1 MSRRWQ
7 PLAGLRIVSCLL
19 QATLQA
25 TCLEKNLNDRP
36 VCHFLRCALYAV
48 ALFAF
53 PLVRASTHFDVDTVA
68 DLVDDNVN
76 DDLCHTSANTCSLRA
91 AIMQANHASNADGTD
106 IQLQAQ
112 TYVLTRAP
120 SGADGEDNGDLNVTR
135 PLDASLGHFI
145 VVHGF
150 GPGFTII
157 DGNGSDRV
165 FNLAHDSALAIH
177 DLTIRNGARQDP
189 PSHGG
194 GILSQGGPLS
204 IFATTIEGNHAV
216 AGGGGISSAGPL
228 SLYSSTV
235 RSNSAGSGGGLEV
248 VAGQALVVY
257 CTLNDNGAFNG
268 GGIANGA
275 GSGNG
280 VVYATNDTIS
290 GNYALNNGGGIYS
303 THTTGAYNV
312 TIVGNDADHDRDEAG
327 GIGGGVYA
335 QAGTGFIVVNSLIA
349 GNTILDNP
357 IPDNCNGALEAY
369 GLTLL
374 DDPSGCTTTTSNA
387 NLGFVSLSTIG
398 QLQDNGGP
406 TWTHA
411 LLAGSQAIDGTR
423 ASQSCV
429 DENGT
434 ELTIDQR
441 LLPRPV
447 GARCDVG
454 AFEYGA
460 TPPLDD
466 LIFKNGFN

>member
-1 MSRRWQ
+1 M
-7 PLAGLRIVSCLL
+7 
-19 QATLQA
+19 
-25 TCLEKNLNDRP
+25 EKHLNVRSN
-36 VCHFLRCALYAV
+36 CHFLRCALFAV
-48 ALFAF
+48 ALCSI

-68 DLVDDNVN
+68 DLIDDNVN
-76 DDLCHTSANTCSLRA
+76 DDQCHTSANTCSLRA
-91 AIMQANHASNADGTD
+91 AIMQANHASNAEGTD
-106 IQLQAQ
+106 ILLQAQ
-112 TYVLTRAP
+112 TYVLSREP
-120 SGADGEDNGDLNVTR
+120 SGADGEDNGDLNITR
-135 PLDASLGHFI
+135 LLDANLGHFI
-145 VVHGF
+145 QVHGF
-150 GPGFTII
+150 GPGFTVI
-157 DGNGSDRV
+157 DGHGTDRV
-165 FNLAHDSALAIH
+165 FNLAHDSALAIY
-177 DLTIRNGARQDP
+177 DLTIRNGARQDAA
-189 PSHGG
+189 SHGG
-194 GILSQGGPLS
+194 GILSQGGSLS
-204 IFATTIEGNHAV
+204 IYESAIENNHAV

-235 RSNSAGSGGGLEV
+235 RSNLASSGGGLEV
-248 VAGQALVVY
+248 VAGQAQVVY

-275 GSGNG
+275 ASGNG

-303 THTTGAYNV
+303 SHTTGAYNV
-312 TIVGNDADHDRDEAG
+312 TIIGNDADHDRDQAG

-335 QAGTGFIVVNSLIA
+335 QAGSSFIVINSLIA

-369 GLTLL
+369 GLSLL

-423 ASQSCV
+423 ASQLCV
-429 DENGT
+429 DYNNT

-441 LLPRPV
+441 LLPRPT

-460 TPPLDD
+460 VDPDD
-466 LIFKNGFN
+466 RIFQARFE